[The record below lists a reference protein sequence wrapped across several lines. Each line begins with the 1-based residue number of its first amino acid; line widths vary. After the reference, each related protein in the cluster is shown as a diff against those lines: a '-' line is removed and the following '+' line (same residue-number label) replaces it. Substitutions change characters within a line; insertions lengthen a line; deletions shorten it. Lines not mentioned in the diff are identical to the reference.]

1 MINRARPVW
10 IPARSPATI
19 KEPACSACPTYPT
32 ALQIWDGSLRQTA
45 ERLKTTISPFSYPR
59 RPRFFNPFL
68 ASKTKRSS
76 RSSCTSR
83 RDPPNSH
90 TLFHAHASFGTEI
103 ASPQTHRDIL
113 GFTAVLTKQ
122 NAVCWCGEEMHFWMN
137 LSCMQSGESQRSVE
151 RFLANLA
158 EGYTGFWWCC
168 SLSIS
173 LSLSCAHTHTHT
185 HSQRH
190 TQPGTYIILSQ
201 RNPGLL
207 VTSSHIKFRLCG
219 QHFQSPNHQCLL
231 GLCP

>member
-76 RSSCTSR
+76 RCPCTSR

-90 TLFHAHASFGTEI
+90 TLFHRRPRLIWYRNRISTDPPGYFRIHSGAHK
-103 ASPQTHRDIL
+103 
-113 GFTAVLTKQ
+113 TKRGLLVRGG
-122 NAVCWCGEEMHFWMN
+122 NAFLNELEPYAIRRKSKVCGKISCKPCRRLYWFLMMLFFKH
-137 LSCMQSGESQRSVE
+137 LSRSH
-151 RFLANLA
+151 A
-158 EGYTGFWWCC
+158 
-168 SLSIS
+168 
-173 LSLSCAHTHTHT
+173 CAHTHTHT
-185 HSQRH
+185 HTHSLPETHSARH
-190 TQPGTYIILSQ
+190 VYHSIAEKPRFAGDVITYKI
-201 RNPGLL
+201 
-207 VTSSHIKFRLCG
+207 
-219 QHFQSPNHQCLL
+219 SPLWATFSIT
-231 GLCP
+231 